1 MTDDHR
7 EDIRRSLRKGHACT
21 PIDLIVSL
29 PEIPQHVQRCCAR
42 CYDKLIGEVRQ
53 RQTNQAVEEED
64 DDEDEEEN
72 NNGDSSVSIRTNPKH
87 DNGSERKKNLD
98 RIQLPFVVS
107 DDWTPAEI
115 EAFMK
120 AVEKFNGNWRQIAEY
135 VQRTEQSCRTFYKKQ
150 QKAMATDDVCADE
163 PPDEVMF
170 IALYS
175 LECCRRQW

>member
-7 EDIRRSLRKGHACT
+7 EDIRRSLRKVHSCT
-21 PIDLIVSL
+21 LIDTIRSL

-42 CYDKLIGEVRQ
+42 CYDKLIVEVRQ

-64 DDEDEEEN
+64 DDEDEEEYN
-72 NNGDSSVSIRTNPKH
+72 NNGNSSVSIRTNPKH
-87 DNGSERKKNLD
+87 DNGSESKKSLD
-98 RIQLPFVVS
+98 RAQCLFVVS
-107 DDWTPAEI
+107 DDWTPTEI

-150 QKAMATDDVCADE
+150 QKAMATDDVCAEE
-163 PPDEVMF
+163 PSVKVMF
-170 IALYS
+170 IALCS
-175 LECCRRQW
+175 LECC